1 MGTDKQEEEDD
12 GRVIADM
19 SGIETPS
26 LFAPF
31 SGRKKRREG
40 EVPKVKNDRPWE
52 DSSLNKKERFWY
64 AMGAL
69 KAALLIG
76 LAYLA
81 GLAAVILLLLLLCW
95 LSGMEVPFTVYMR
108 HSQYNRMHTLRT
120 FYCYESHLAFWKRS
134 CYNQCVSH

>member
-52 DSSLNKKERFWY
+52 SS
-64 AMGAL
+64 
-69 KAALLIG
+69 
-76 LAYLA
+76 
-81 GLAAVILLLLLLCW
+81 VSW

>member
-52 DSSLNKKERFWY
+52 DSSLNQKERFWY

-76 LAYLA
+76 LAYPCRTGGGDPFA
-81 GLAAVILLLLLLCW
+81 VAAL
-95 LSGMEVPFTVYMR
+95 
-108 HSQYNRMHTLRT
+108 
-120 FYCYESHLAFWKRS
+120 ESP
-134 CYNQCVSH
+134 VG

>member
-40 EVPKVKNDRPWE
+40 EVPKVKMTGRGKIP
-52 DSSLNKKERFWY
+52 
-64 AMGAL
+64 
-69 KAALLIG
+69 
-76 LAYLA
+76 
-81 GLAAVILLLLLLCW
+81 
-95 LSGMEVPFTVYMR
+95 P
-108 HSQYNRMHTLRT
+108 
-120 FYCYESHLAFWKRS
+120 
-134 CYNQCVSH
+134 

>member
-31 SGRKKRREG
+31 SRRKKRREG
-40 EVPKVKNDRPWE
+40 EVPEVKNDRPWE

-81 GLAAVILLLLLLCW
+81 GLAAVILCCCC
-95 LSGMEVPFTVYMR
+95 SGKSCRLTERHGDSAHGLHVPF
-108 HSQYNRMHTLRT
+108 
-120 FYCYESHLAFWKRS
+120 AIP
-134 CYNQCVSH
+134 

>member
-40 EVPKVKNDRPWE
+40 EVPEVKNDRPWE

-69 KAALLIG
+69 KGERAASKSFI
-76 LAYLA
+76 A
-81 GLAAVILLLLLLCW
+81 
-95 LSGMEVPFTVYMR
+95 S
-108 HSQYNRMHTLRT
+108 
-120 FYCYESHLAFWKRS
+120 
-134 CYNQCVSH
+134 

>member
-64 AMGAL
+64 ASAQSGASHRTCL
-69 KAALLIG
+69 SCRTGGGDPFAVAALESS
-76 LAYLA
+76 
-81 GLAAVILLLLLLCW
+81 VSW
-95 LSGMEVPFTVYMR
+95 LSGMEVPFTVCTR
-108 HSQYNRMHTLRT
+108 HS
-120 FYCYESHLAFWKRS
+120 
-134 CYNQCVSH
+134 

>member
-1 MGTDKQEEEDD
+1 MGTDKLEEEDD

-81 GLAAVILLLLLLCW
+81 GLAAVILLLLLL
-95 LSGMEVPFTVYMR
+95 
-108 HSQYNRMHTLRT
+108 
-120 FYCYESHLAFWKRS
+120 WK
-134 CYNQCVSH
+134 VL

>member
-1 MGTDKQEEEDD
+1 M
-12 GRVIADM
+12 IADM

-81 GLAAVILLLLLLCW
+81 GLAAMILLLLLL
-95 LSGMEVPFTVYMR
+95 
-108 HSQYNRMHTLRT
+108 
-120 FYCYESHLAFWKRS
+120 WK
-134 CYNQCVSH
+134 VL

>member
-40 EVPKVKNDRPWE
+40 EVPEVKNHRPWE
-52 DSSLNKKERFWY
+52 DSSLNKKNAFGMRWERSKRRFSSD
-64 AMGAL
+64 L
-69 KAALLIG
+69 P
-76 LAYLA
+76 
-81 GLAAVILLLLLLCW
+81 ILSDW
-95 LSGMEVPFTVYMR
+95 R
-108 HSQYNRMHTLRT
+108 R
-120 FYCYESHLAFWKRS
+120 
-134 CYNQCVSH
+134 

>member
-64 AMGAL
+64 TMGAL

-81 GLAAVILLLLLLCW
+81 GLAAVILLLLLL
-95 LSGMEVPFTVYMR
+95 
-108 HSQYNRMHTLRT
+108 
-120 FYCYESHLAFWKRS
+120 WK
-134 CYNQCVSH
+134 VL

>member
-40 EVPKVKNDRPWE
+40 EVPKVKNDRPW
-52 DSSLNKKERFWY
+52 
-64 AMGAL
+64 L

-81 GLAAVILLLLLLCW
+81 GLAAVILLLLLL
-95 LSGMEVPFTVYMR
+95 
-108 HSQYNRMHTLRT
+108 
-120 FYCYESHLAFWKRS
+120 WK
-134 CYNQCVSH
+134 VL

>member
-52 DSSLNKKERFWY
+52 DSSLNQKERFW
-64 AMGAL
+64 L
-69 KAALLIG
+69 RWERSRRRFSSDLLI
-76 LAYLA
+76 LPD
-81 GLAAVILLLLLLCW
+81 W
-95 LSGMEVPFTVYMR
+95 R
-108 HSQYNRMHTLRT
+108 R
-120 FYCYESHLAFWKRS
+120 
-134 CYNQCVSH
+134 